1 MFYFVKVTNDQ
12 YCKDCTT
19 FMKDLQDVAANNKSI
34 IVSFLFRFLLRFFL
48 SRCFFLRK
56 NVNWWAW
63 WTLFEFRGVSAKRFV
78 TANVTIRN
86 FAHCP
91 ALSVASVSLKAAR
104 LHIIFHPSGSKNST
118 RFCLLRYVFTV
129 YFLLRVI

>member
-48 SRCFFLRK
+48 SRCFFCEK
-56 NVNWWAW
+56 M
-63 WTLFEFRGVSAKRFV
+63 
-78 TANVTIRN
+78 
-86 FAHCP
+86 
-91 ALSVASVSLKAAR
+91 
-104 LHIIFHPSGSKNST
+104 
-118 RFCLLRYVFTV
+118 
-129 YFLLRVI
+129 